1 MTDLHKDAKS
11 RGEACRR
18 TLSSSPLPPSLEL
31 DDGPRLDEAN
41 WPAGPPGIACPMS
54 DDESP
59 VSGDPTRPIAPDA
72 AKQDRSLSYLPA
84 LDGVRA
90 VAIIVIMGYHGGVFL
105 TSGGFYSLDTF
116 FALSG
121 FLITS
126 LLVREWQGTATVRLR
141 AFWVRR
147 ARRLLPALLLMLLGV
162 AAYAAFLVPRGSYPN
177 LRSDSLAA
185 LFYYANWHFIA
196 TGSNYFVQT
205 GPTSPL
211 THTWSLAV
219 EEQFY
224 LVWPLTVLVVMK
236 LWRSLRVL
244 LVVCVAGALAS
255 AAEMAVLYSP
265 ADVNRL
271 YYGTD
276 TRAQSLLVG
285 AAVAVALALWA
296 NRRRGVGGD
305 PDAGL
310 AARSHDAVWA
320 PRSALGRAGV
330 EALGVAGVIGCA
342 LLWTLVSDN
351 DSFAYRGGF
360 LLAALGT
367 SAVLCSVVC
376 SQRSALARL
385 LSLPPLRFV
394 GRISYGLYLWHFP
407 LFLYLDHARTGLGGY
422 PLFVVRAA
430 ATGAIAVASHCLVE
444 RPVRQGTVSGWQAWL
459 LTPVSVA
466 VTSVALVVA
475 TTVPAAAVGPLSTK
489 AALHSALFRGPRV
502 KVMLFGDS
510 TALTLGIGLSEHQS
524 RYDVTQ
530 YDQGILGCGVAEG
543 AEFEMKGVDAPTAV
557 PCDGGPARTQWPHIW
572 RHQIATRRPN
582 VVMILA
588 GRWEVVNRTYRGE
601 WTNIEDPVYAAYVKH
616 QLEMAVRIAV
626 SGGSRVVLLTAPCY
640 DTGEQP
646 DGQPWPEDSPARL
659 AIYNHIVRQVAA
671 SSPDVSVIN
680 FNAMACPGG
689 HYEEFVDGQQVR
701 MSDGVHFTLTGG
713 NVFAPKIW
721 PIVVRMGREQMA
733 AEQHRRVA

>member
-1 MTDLHKDAKS
+1 MTDLHEPAESGD
-11 RGEACRR
+11 EACRR
-18 TLSSSPLPPSLEL
+18 IFPLPLRPRIEL
-31 DDGPRLDEAN
+31 DDGPRLDVAN
-41 WPAGPPGIACPMS
+41 RLAGSPGLACPMS
-54 DDESP
+54 DDETPGS
-59 VSGDPTRPIAPDA
+59 DPTGLIAPDSPRD
-72 AKQDRSLSYLPA
+72 DRSLSYLPA

-90 VAIIVIMGYHGGVFL
+90 VAILVIMGYHWGVFL
-105 TSGGFYSLDTF
+105 TSGGFYSLDAF

-126 LLVREWQGTATVRLR
+126 ILVREWQGTATVRLR
-141 AFWVRR
+141 AFWARR

-162 AAYAAFLVPRGSYPN
+162 AAYAAFLVPGGNYPN

-224 LVWPLTVLVVMK
+224 LVWPLTVLIVMK

-244 LVVCVAGALAS
+244 LVVCVAGALGS

-285 AAVAVALALWA
+285 AAMAVALALWA
-296 NRRRGVGGD
+296 DRRRRVETS
-305 PDAGL
+305 PDAGST
-310 AARSHDAVWA
+310 ARSHVGDAFWA
-320 PRSALGRAGV
+320 PRSALGRAGT

-342 LLWTLVSDN
+342 LLWTLVSEN
-351 DSFAYRGGF
+351 DAFAYRGGF

-376 SQRSALARL
+376 CQRSALARL
-385 LSLPPLRFV
+385 LSLRPLRFV

-407 LFLYLDHARTGLGGY
+407 LMLYLDHARTGLGGY
-422 PLFVVRAA
+422 PLFAVRAA
-430 ATGAIAVASHCLVE
+430 ATGAIAVASYYLVE
-444 RPVRQGTVSGWQAWL
+444 RPVRRGTVSGWQAWL

-466 VTSVALVVA
+466 ATSVALVAA
-475 TTVPAAAVGPLSTK
+475 TTVPAAAVGALSTNGP
-489 AALHSALFRGPRV
+489 LHSALFQGPRV

-543 AEFEMKGVDAPTAV
+543 AEFQMKGVDAPTAV
-557 PCDGGPARTQWPHIW
+557 PCDGGPADTQWPHIW

-601 WTNIEDPVYAAYVKH
+601 WTNIENAAYATYVKH
-616 QLEMAVRIAV
+616 QLETAVRIAV
-626 SGGSRVVLLTAPCY
+626 SGGARVVLLTAPCF

-646 DGQPWPEDSPARL
+646 NGQPWPEDSPARL

-689 HYEEFVDGQQVR
+689 RYEEFVDGQQVR

-721 PIVVRMGREQMA
+721 PIVVKMGREQMA
-733 AEQHRRVA
+733 AEQHRRVD